1 MSATAFA
8 TIQAALLAA
17 LNVNPALAGGRISAN
32 RMRPIPVGQNTA
44 IVLRLDNAD
53 GNEVVLGCTDWQ
65 TSFAVECYARAAAG
79 ADAAAAVDALLFD
92 IWARLCSLDFTAL
105 GASVSMAPKIDWQ
118 YDDQDAPTCCAII
131 HLSAQHQTTTASLA
145 PRS

>member
-17 LNVNPALAGGRISAN
+17 LNATVALAGGRISAN
-32 RMRPIPVGQNTA
+32 RLRPIPVGQNTA
-44 IVLRLDNAD
+44 IVLRLDAAS
-53 GNEVVLGCTDWQ
+53 GSEQVIGVTDWQ
-65 TSFAVECYARAAAG
+65 TQFDVECYARASAA

-92 IWARLCSLDFTAL
+92 AWARLCSLDFSAL
-105 GASVSMAPKIDWQ
+105 GASVSLQPKIDWQ
-118 YDDQDAPTCCAII
+118 YDDLDSPTCCAII

-145 PRS
+145 ART